1 MDYREFRPVAAL
13 APYVERLWT
22 LVGPAAARTAD
33 DQVVLPDGRPELVL
47 HFGDPFER
55 IGPEGPTRQAPVL
68 LAGQLTEQL
77 VLRPTGRVAALGV
90 RFHPFGA
97 AACFD
102 MPQHQ
107 LVGCTPAVG
116 DLSPSLA
123 VGLARVRSQTDDVAE
138 AAVLVQ
144 EVLVAHIDGPR
155 IDPRIRR
162 AAALI
167 ERSGGRLAIDTIA
180 RAVDTSR
187 RHLERQFLQTVGLGP
202 KRLARIARFQRALR
216 VLGRERRQSGAATAA
231 SCGYAD
237 QPHFIREFRQLA
249 GCAPSEH
256 LLRQGELT
264 GFFISAEPRS
274 GTVQV

>member
-1 MDYREFRPVAAL
+1 MEYREFDPVAAL
-13 APYVERLWT
+13 TPYVDRLWT
-22 LVGPAAARTAD
+22 LVGPADVESAD
-33 DQVVLPDGRPELVL
+33 GQVILPDGRPELVL

-55 IGPEGPTRQAPVL
+55 IDPDGSTRQAPVL
-68 LAGQLTEQL
+68 LAGQLLEQL

-97 AACFD
+97 AACFE

-107 LVGCTPAVG
+107 LVGRTPAIEDV
-116 DLSPSLA
+116 SPSLA
-123 VGLARVRSQTDDVAE
+123 SRLARVRSQTDDPSE
-138 AAVLVQ
+138 AAALVQ
-144 EVLVAHIDGPR
+144 RMLVAHIDGFSV
-155 IDPRIRR
+155 DPRIRR

-167 ERSGGRLAIDTIA
+167 ERSGGRLSIDTIA
-180 RAVDTSR
+180 DSVDTSR
-187 RHLERQFLQTVGLGP
+187 RHLERQFLHTVGLGP
-202 KRLARIARFQRALR
+202 KRLSRIARFQHALR
-216 VLGRERRQSGAATAA
+216 VLGSGNLESGAATAA

-237 QPHFIREFRQLA
+237 QPHFIREFRRLA

-264 GFFISAEPRS
+264 GFFIGGEPGP

>member
-1 MDYREFRPVAAL
+1 MDYREFDPVAAL
-13 APYVERLWT
+13 APYVDRLWT
-22 LVGPAAARTAD
+22 LVGPADVASAD
-33 DQVVLPDGRPELVL
+33 GQVILPDGRPELVL

-55 IGPEGPTRQAPVL
+55 VEADGSTRQASVL
-68 LAGQLTEQL
+68 LAGQLMEQL

-97 AACFD
+97 AACFQ

-107 LVGCTPAVG
+107 LVGCTPAVE
-116 DLSPSLA
+116 DLSPALA
-123 VGLARVRSQTDDVAE
+123 ASLARVRSQTDDVSE
-138 AAVLVQ
+138 ATALVQ
-144 EVLVAHIDGPR
+144 QALVAHVDGLPV
-155 IDPRIRR
+155 DPRIRR

-167 ERSGGRLAIDTIA
+167 ERSGGRLSIDTIA
-180 RAVDTSR
+180 AAVDTSR
-187 RHLERQFLQTVGLGP
+187 RHLERQFLHTVGLGP

-216 VLGRERRQSGAATAA
+216 VLGSGNPESGAATAA

-237 QPHFIREFRQLA
+237 QPHFIREFRRLA

-264 GFFISAEPRS
+264 GFFIGGESRP

>member
-1 MDYREFRPVAAL
+1 MDYREFDPVAGL
-13 APYVERLWT
+13 APYVDRLWT
-22 LVGPAAARTAD
+22 LVGPADASAD
-33 DQVVLPDGRPELVL
+33 GEVILPDGRPELVL

-55 IGPEGPTRQAPVL
+55 VGPDGSTRQAAVL
-68 LAGQLTEQL
+68 LAGQLMERL

-97 AACFD
+97 AACFEV
-102 MPQHQ
+102 PQHQ
-107 LVGCTPAVG
+107 LVGRTPAVD

-123 VGLARVRSQTDDVAE
+123 ASLARVRSQTDDVAE
-138 AAVLVQ
+138 AAALVQ
-144 EVLVAHIDGPR
+144 EVLVAHVDGPR

-167 ERSGGRLAIDTIA
+167 ERSGGRLSIDTIA
-180 RAVDTSR
+180 AAVDTSR
-187 RHLERQFLQTVGLGP
+187 RHLERQFLHTVGLGP
-202 KRLARIARFQRALR
+202 KRLARIVRFQGALR
-216 VLGRERRQSGAATAA
+216 VLGRENPASGAATAA

-237 QPHFIREFRQLA
+237 QPHFIREFRRLA
-249 GCAPSEH
+249 GCPPSEH

-264 GFFISAEPRS
+264 GFFIGGEPRL